1 MRLLNTTT
9 LKVIEFVTERPSY
22 AILSHTWGSQEI
34 VLQDT
39 EAEGGAPSSIK
50 AGWKKIRGSCA
61 LALKDGFDW
70 IWIDTCCIDKTS
82 SSELSEAINSVFRWY
97 REAEI
102 CYAYLEDVPPL
113 KYAPVIGF
121 QDLTVDLDSDHIA
134 AVENDQETF
143 LGSRWFTRG
152 WTLQELVA
160 PRRVDFH
167 ASDWPFLGSK
177 ADLVGI
183 IHKQT
188 MIDKEALKGVGNL
201 SSFSVWSRMQ
211 WAASRETTR
220 VEDTAYCLLGI
231 FDINMPLLYG
241 EGDRAFRRLQ
251 EEILRT
257 IEDYSLMAWTSY
269 DKTPQPLR
277 SSALASHPKEF
288 GIMRLDTTH
297 PK

>member
-1 MRLLNTTT
+1 MRLLNTIT

-22 AILSHTWGSQEI
+22 AILSHAWGSQEI
-34 VLQDT
+34 VHQDT

-82 SSELSEAINSVFRWY
+82 SSELSEAINSMFRWY
-97 REAEI
+97 RETEI

-121 QDLTVDLDSDHIA
+121 QDLT
-134 AVENDQETF
+134 ETF

-160 PRRVDFH
+160 PRKVDFH
-167 ASDWPFLGSK
+167 ASDWSFLGSK

-183 IHKQT
+183 IHKHT

-201 SSFSVWSRMQ
+201 SNFSVWSRMQ

-257 IEDYSLMAWTSY
+257 IEDYNLMAW
-269 DKTPQPLR
+269 
-277 SSALASHPKEF
+277 
-288 GIMRLDTTH
+288 
-297 PK
+297 